1 MGEQDAILVV
11 DADPETALH
20 LSDFLE
26 REGYSVAVAATG
38 GEGLRRVRQERFAL
52 LLIDLELPDIDPTL
66 LVTEAGRVE
75 APPEV
80 IVVTGRATVDS
91 AIQAVES
98 RSAGYV
104 VKPVD
109 LVRLGAIVARVF
121 ERRRLALDNARL
133 NAELTERLAESE
145 APAANS
151 ATGSPTPGVHEA
163 PRRICPRLA
172 PLLRAHTSAAHLAEL
187 ATGQLVPAA
196 AYHVPKEYLPTLSST
211 PLPLKEQGFF
221 LPLWADRRP
230 VFTDDVARDA
240 RFTHAMFRSFPH
252 QSGLLLPLIVDD
264 EVIGGFYLV
273 WWTAR
278 RFLSERTLRG
288 LERVSERVGFSL
300 HTPRLYE
307 QAERNQRRL
316 EVLNEVSRRLAAA
329 HDPQEVLTI
338 IVNEAARLVG
348 AEAAGIRLLEGD
360 DLVVGAR
367 TESAAAVMARPR
379 LKGGESLTGV
389 GVARGGPVRV
399 AALAADPRYDPAHKQ
414 GALERGY
421 RGFIGVPLKAHGHTV
436 GTLNVFTRGARRF
449 LPDET
454 ALMAALADQAAL
466 AIDKSRL
473 LHQTE
478 EGRAL

>member
-11 DADPETALH
+11 DANPEAALL

-38 GEGLRRVRQERFAL
+38 GGGLRRIRQERFAL
-52 LLIDLELPDIDPTL
+52 VLIDLELPDIDAAV

-80 IVVTGRATVDS
+80 IMITGRATLDS
-91 AIQAVES
+91 AIRAVEI
-98 RSAGYV
+98 RRAGYI

-109 LVRLGAIVARVF
+109 LSRLGAIVERAF
-121 ERRRLALDNARL
+121 ERWRLARDNARL
-133 NAELTERLAESE
+133 NAELTERLTESE
-145 APAANS
+145 ALAAIS
-151 ATGSPTPGVHEA
+151 ATVSSTLDVREA
-163 PRRICPRLA
+163 LRRICRELA
-172 PLLRAHTSAAHLAEL
+172 HLLGADTSAAYLHEL

-196 AYHVPKEYLPTLSST
+196 ASHVPKEYLATLSST
-211 PLPLKEQGFF
+211 PLPLREQGFF
-221 LPLWADRRP
+221 LPLWAERRP
-230 VFTDDVARDA
+230 VYTDDVARDA

-278 RFLSERTLRG
+278 RLFSERDLRG
-288 LERVSERVGFSL
+288 LERVSEQVGFFL
-300 HTPRLYE
+300 RTARLYE

-348 AEAAGIRLLEGD
+348 AEPPALRL
-360 DLVVGAR
+360 
-367 TESAAAVMARPR
+367 
-379 LKGGESLTGV
+379 
-389 GVARGGPVRV
+389 
-399 AALAADPRYDPAHKQ
+399 PA
-414 GALERGY
+414 
-421 RGFIGVPLKAHGHTV
+421 
-436 GTLNVFTRGARRF
+436 
-449 LPDET
+449 
-454 ALMAALADQAAL
+454 
-466 AIDKSRL
+466 
-473 LHQTE
+473 
-478 EGRAL
+478 